1 MPTKIPYIFK
11 GVMLSLLDNTNN
23 SYIDPIIINKN
34 KIKNVIL
41 LTAIAV
47 ITIVRKT
54 IPVMVRCKRLL
65 NSLMI

>member
-11 GVMLSLLDNTNN
+11 GVMLYLLDNTNN